1 MITWFV
7 LPFKDT
13 KSDACVAADD
23 ASAFTVIVI
32 ASVDV
37 VVNAFNTDAAAL
49 VTVAVTSPLVTPAT
63 VFISV
68 TLTNAS
74 VNVIFPVC
82 VVIPANAAFT
92 SAAKPE

>member
-1 MITWFV
+1 M
-7 LPFKDT
+7 LL
-13 KSDACVAADD
+13 
-23 ASAFTVIVI
+23 
-32 ASVDV
+32 
-37 VVNAFNTDAAAL
+37 AL

-82 VVIPANAAFT
+82 VVIPANVAFT
-92 SAAKPE
+92 SVAKPE